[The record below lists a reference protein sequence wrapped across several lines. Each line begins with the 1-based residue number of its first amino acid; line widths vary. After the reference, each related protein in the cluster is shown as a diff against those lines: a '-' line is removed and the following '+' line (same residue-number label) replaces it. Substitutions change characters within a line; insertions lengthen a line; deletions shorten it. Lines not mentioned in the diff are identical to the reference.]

1 LRVLCSSRIIC
12 HLFASFVFG
21 TNYWC
26 LLVFYKVL
34 VANRGEIAVRII
46 RACRELGIKCATIYS
61 TIDKNSLH
69 VKLADEAYEIGPPD
83 PLDSYLAIDK
93 IIDLAIRINADAIH
107 PGYGFLSENPKFAR
121 ECEKNGIIFIGP
133 KSSVLDVTG
142 DKLKARRLVA
152 KAGVPIIPGI
162 LRPLNDPEEAVKIA
176 NRLGYP
182 VVLKPVDGGGGIGM
196 RIARNARE
204 LRKKFDE
211 ARLEAFKAFGSD
223 KIYLEKVI
231 SGAKHIEM
239 QIISDNYG
247 NLVWVGEREC
257 SIQRRHQKLLE
268 ETPSP
273 ALTEEERKKLGE
285 LAIKVARTI
294 NYNNV
299 GTVEFLFDGHDFYF
313 LEVNARLQVEH
324 GITEITTGIDLV
336 HQQLFIAAGEE
347 IKLKQREI
355 ERRGWAIEVR
365 ITAEDPLED
374 FAPSP
379 GKIIYYEEPGG
390 MGIRVDSHLYPGY
403 QVPPY
408 YDALIAKLISWG
420 QTREEAIRRM
430 RRGLSEYVIGG
441 IRTTI
446 PLLRKIITSRD
457 FLDGTYTTTFL
468 QDNLE
473 KFRRELLEEEDKRL
487 AALVASMIITNNI
500 EKIDMKINKSRSKP
514 KRDFNVS
521 YVIHQLNRWTKKL
534 SPWKK
539 SSFYYLSR

>member
-1 LRVLCSSRIIC
+1 MFS
-12 HLFASFVFG
+12 
-21 TNYWC
+21 
-26 LLVFYKVL
+26 KVL

-61 TIDKNSLH
+61 SIDKNSLH

-93 IIDLAIRINADAIH
+93 IIDLALKINADAIH
-107 PGYGFLSENPKFAR
+107 PGYGFLSENPRFAR
-121 ECEKNGIIFIGP
+121 ECERNGIIFIGP
-133 KSSVLDVTG
+133 KSSVLEVTG
-142 DKLKARRLVA
+142 DKLRARGIVA
-152 KAGVPIIPGI
+152 KAEVPIIPGI
-162 LRPLNDPEEAVKIA
+162 LRPLRDPDEAVKIA
-176 NRLGYP
+176 DKLGYP

-223 KIYLEKVI
+223 KIYLERVI
-231 SGAKHIEM
+231 SRAKHIEM
-239 QIISDNYG
+239 QIIADNYG

-257 SIQRRHQKLLE
+257 SIQRRHQKMLE

-273 ALTEEERKKLGE
+273 ALTDEKRELLGE
-285 LAIKVARTI
+285 LAIKVARAI

-299 GTVEFLFDGHDFYF
+299 GTVEFLFDGNNFYF

-336 HQQLFIAAGEE
+336 HQQFFIASDNE
-347 IKLKQREI
+347 IKLRQRDI

-379 GKIIYYEEPGG
+379 GRITYYEEPGG

-403 QVPPY
+403 YVPPY
-408 YDALIAKLISWG
+408 YDSLVAKLISWG
-420 QTREEAIRRM
+420 QTRDEAVRRM
-430 RRGLSEYVIGG
+430 KRGLSEYVIGG

-446 PLLRKIITSRD
+446 PLLRKIINSEA
-457 FLDGTYTTTFL
+457 FMDGTYTTTFL
-468 QDNLE
+468 QENLE
-473 KFRRELLEEEDKRL
+473 KFKRELLEEENKRL
-487 AALVASMIITNNI
+487 AALVASMIITNNV
-500 EKIDMKINKSRSKP
+500 EKIEPKINNKAKAKP
-514 KRDFNVS
+514 KRDFNAG
-521 YVIHQLNRWTKKL
+521 YVIHQLNRWARKL
-534 SPWKK
+534 TPWKK
-539 SSFYYLSR
+539 SSFYYLVR

>member
-1 LRVLCSSRIIC
+1 MIY
-12 HLFASFVFG
+12 HLSANFVFG
-21 TNYWC
+21 NHYWC
-26 LLVFYKVL
+26 LLVFSKVL

-61 TIDKNSLH
+61 SIDKNSLH

-93 IIDLAIRINADAIH
+93 IINLALRINADAIH
-107 PGYGFLSENPKFAR
+107 PGYGFLSENPRFAK

-133 KSSVLDVTG
+133 KSSVLALTG
-142 DKLKARRLVA
+142 NKLKARSIVA
-152 KAGVPIIPGI
+152 KAGVPIIPGT
-162 LRPLNDPEEAVKIA
+162 LRHINDSEEAVKIA

-196 RIARNARE
+196 RVVRNARE
-204 LRKKFDE
+204 LRKKFED

-223 KIYLEKVI
+223 KIYIEKVI
-231 SGAKHIEM
+231 PRAKHIEM

-247 NLVWVGEREC
+247 NLVWIGEREC

-273 ALTEEERKKLGE
+273 ALNEEERRRLGE
-285 LAIKVARTI
+285 LATKVAQTI
-294 NYNNV
+294 NYNNI
-299 GTVEFLFDGHDFYF
+299 GTVEFLFDGYDFYF

-336 HQQLFIAAGEE
+336 QQQLLIAAGEE
-347 IKLKQREI
+347 IKLKQGEI
-355 ERRGWAIEVR
+355 ERRGWAMEVR
-365 ITAEDPLED
+365 ITAEDPLGD

-379 GKIIYYEEPGG
+379 GKIVYYKEPGG
-390 MGIRVDSHLYPGY
+390 MGIRVDSYLYPGY

-408 YDALIAKLISWG
+408 YDALVAKLISWG
-420 QTREEAIRRM
+420 RTREEAIRRM
-430 RRGLSEYVIGG
+430 RRGLSEFVIGG

-446 PLLRKIITSRD
+446 PLLRKIINSKE

-468 QDNLE
+468 QDNWN
-473 KFRRELLEEEDKRL
+473 KFKQELIEEENKRL

-500 EKIDMKINKSRSKP
+500 DKIDMKINKPRSKP
-514 KRDFNVS
+514 KRDLNVS
-521 YVIHQLNRWTKKL
+521 YVIHQLNRWTRKL
-534 SPWKK
+534 SPWRKA
-539 SSFYYLSR
+539 SFYYLSG